1 MHILI
6 TNDDGVQA
14 PGILALAQALRE
26 IAQVTVFA
34 PNRSWSTAGHSKTLH
49 RPLRAHEYPGRRRHG
64 IHHRRIS
71 F

>member
-14 PGILALAQALRE
+14 PGILALAQSLRE

-34 PNRSWSTAGHSKTLH
+34 PNRS
-49 RPLRAHEYPGRRRHG
+49 
-64 IHHRRIS
+64 
-71 F
+71 